1 MDQATMRPTRPV
13 RLPRFAAVAGAC
25 TVALAVGAC
34 GAGGGGPSGTVSQSS
49 SASGSPAPTPTPAA
63 LTLTEA
69 QNGATVH
76 VARGQMIV
84 LVLHSTYW
92 KVVGSSD
99 PAVVQPSGGSQVQ
112 PSPGCVP
119 GQGCGTVTTTFVA
132 AADGSAMLTASRTTC
147 GEALRCTEA
156 QARFSVT
163 VAVAG

>member
-1 MDQATMRPTRPV
+1 MDQVPMRPQHRV
-13 RLPRFAAVAGAC
+13 GQARVAAVAGAC
-25 TVALAVGAC
+25 AVALALAAC
-34 GAGGGGPSGTVSQSS
+34 GAGDGSSSGAASQSPP
-49 SASGSPAPTPTPAA
+49 ASGSATPAPAPAA